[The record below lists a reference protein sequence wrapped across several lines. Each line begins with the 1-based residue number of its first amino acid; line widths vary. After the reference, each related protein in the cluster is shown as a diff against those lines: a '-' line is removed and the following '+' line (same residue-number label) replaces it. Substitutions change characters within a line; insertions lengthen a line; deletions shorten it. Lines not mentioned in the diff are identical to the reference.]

1 MAISPVQ
8 QVGMPMFGMKCV
20 LRVPQLSIL
29 LKHHRMHHD
38 VVEPSLCVQD
48 ISVTLC
54 EENIMFWEVSGI
66 GTEVIG
72 FLSCGIC
79 HVWNTPPGYSFSG
92 YFFLSLY
99 PLGHPCFLSL
109 VSASCFC
116 LLFLSLVSE
125 SGS

>member
-8 QVGMPMFGMKCV
+8 QVGMSMFGMKCV
-20 LRVPQLSIL
+20 LRVPDLSIL

-38 VVEPSLCVQD
+38 VVEPSSCVQD
-48 ISVTLC
+48 ISVTLF

-66 GTEVIG
+66 GTEVIV

-92 YFFLSLY
+92 CFFPSLY
-99 PLGHPCFLSL
+99 PLGHSCFLSL
-109 VSASCFC
+109 VSVSCFC